1 LFPGGPAQ
9 SFFGGTL
16 TRYGEKG
23 SIAETR
29 MAKEMDY
36 SFKGMRDRLPKWLY
50 RYQSVSGERME
61 WIRRLLIDS
70 NLYFTPS
77 RAFND
82 PLDCRISSDFNS
94 SRLRA
99 EQYWRRMGQYLPG
112 GARQHKK
119 RINEL
124 VRMGRTVRGQEQ
136 LNELIYTAVNKHGI
150 VSTSERPAS
159 VLMWSYY
166 AEGHAGIVVRFRMDH
181 DLSFTQPVVPVQ
193 VRYSADFPRMKYYE
207 VSNEERIHTII
218 GTKANAWE
226 HEREWRLVAS
236 KTGYV
241 GIEPLMID
249 GVILGLRIQRENETA
264 VRDWVQQRKTPTELL
279 RIGNKK
285 DSFELEVTSA

>member
-1 LFPGGPAQ
+1 
-9 SFFGGTL
+9 
-16 TRYGEKG
+16 
-23 SIAETR
+23 
-29 MAKEMDY
+29 
-36 SFKGMRDRLPKWLY
+36 
-50 RYQSVSGERME
+50 
-61 WIRRLLIDS
+61 
-70 NLYFTPS
+70 
-77 RAFND
+77 
-82 PLDCRISSDFNS
+82 
-94 SRLRA
+94 
-99 EQYWRRMGQYLPG
+99 MGQYLPG